1 MGIMS
6 LILKFAA
13 PVPKIESF
21 EHFLFIGPHPDDIE
35 IGAGATVAKLTSMGR
50 KVSFLICLDGRFGM
64 DHMPEGTDP
73 VSLAAIR
80 EKESLDAARALGVS
94 DVHFLRLSDG
104 GLYDINDLEKGM
116 AEKIGKIKPDIIFAP
131 DPCVTSECHK
141 DHLNVG
147 ETARRLA
154 FFAPFKDIMGHYGA
168 DTADIRAI
176 AYYMTAKPNRYVR
189 TKGYTGRQ
197 TRSILCHRSQMPED
211 SEEYRSIALY
221 LKLRSVIFGIRSL
234 KGRAEG
240 FRVLGRTHMHCLPEA
255 GR

>member
-13 PVPKIESF
+13 PLPEIESF
-21 EHFLFIGPHPDDIE
+21 DSFLFIGPHPDDIE
-35 IGAGATVAKLTSMGR
+35 IGAGATVAKLASMGR

-73 VSLAAIR
+73 LSLAAIR
-80 EKESLDAARALGVS
+80 EKESLDAAKKLGVS
-94 DVHFLRLSDG
+94 SVHFLRLSDG
-104 GLYDINDLEKGM
+104 GFYDIKNLEKGM
-116 AEKIGKIKPDIIFAP
+116 AEMIGKIKPDIIFAP

-154 FFAPFKDIMGHYGA
+154 FFAPIGEIMARYGA
-168 DTADIRAI
+168 ETADIRAI
-176 AYYMTAKPNRYVR
+176 AYYMTAKPNRFVG
-189 TKGYTGRQ
+189 TNGYTGRQ
-197 TRSILCHRSQMPED
+197 TRSILCHRSQLPED
-211 SEEYRSIALY
+211 SQDFRSIRLY